1 MLQARPHLLRAW
13 RSKDS
18 TRNASSEKPIADKA
32 CEARLVT
39 GTSTTD
45 DGDILK
51 IGDRRR
57 VAVDN
62 FILSVYKER
71 RIGEGQGIEVRQDRI
86 DWVGKIMLC
95 SYDKLSTNGSGK
107 GSIHGTNLTSSRE
120 YKEKRGWLLRI

>member
-1 MLQARPHLLRAW
+1 M
-13 RSKDS
+13 
-18 TRNASSEKPIADKA
+18 
-32 CEARLVT
+32 T

-86 DWVGKIMLC
+86 NWVGKIMLC
-95 SYDKLSTNGSGK
+95 SYDELSTNGSGK
-107 GSIHGTNLTSSRE
+107 GSIHGTNLTFSRE
-120 YKEKRGWLLRI
+120 SKEKRGWLLRI